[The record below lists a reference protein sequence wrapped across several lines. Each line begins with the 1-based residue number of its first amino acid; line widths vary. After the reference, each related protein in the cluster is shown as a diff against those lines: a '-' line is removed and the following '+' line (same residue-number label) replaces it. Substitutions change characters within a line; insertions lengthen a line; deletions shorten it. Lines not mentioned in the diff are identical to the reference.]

1 MSDTLRL
8 TLQAVEAVLKADS
21 TIDGLV
27 DGRITAAPDGA
38 MVYPYIMVSGTSMP
52 WNTASYSGME
62 HTIRVQ
68 AFSREL
74 KPGQVL
80 ALRERFYALLHRQE
94 SLLSVAGHTVVL
106 SEYDGLSDC
115 FPEGDGKTWQSV
127 IDFKIVIQ

>member
-8 TLQAVEAVLKADS
+8 TMQSVETTLKDS
-21 TIDGLV
+21 AAIDAIV

-38 MVYPYIMVSGTSMP
+38 QVYPYIMVSGESLP
-52 WNTASYSGME
+52 WNTASFSGMQ
-62 HTIRVQ
+62 HRIRVQ

-80 ALRERFYALLHRQE
+80 KLRELVYAALHRQE
-94 SLLSVAGHTVVL
+94 SSLSVAGHTVVL
-106 SEYDGLSDC
+106 SEYDGLADC

-127 IDFKIVIQ
+127 IEFNIVIQ

>member
-21 TIDGLV
+21 AIDALV

-38 MVYPYIMVSGTSMP
+38 QVYPYMMISGTSNP
-52 WNTASYSGME
+52 WNTASYSGMA

-80 ALRERFYALLHRQE
+80 TLRERIYALLHRQD
-94 SLLSVAGHTVVL
+94 SALSVAGHSVVL
-106 SEYDGLSDC
+106 SEHDGLADC

-127 IDFKIVIQ
+127 IDFRIVIQ